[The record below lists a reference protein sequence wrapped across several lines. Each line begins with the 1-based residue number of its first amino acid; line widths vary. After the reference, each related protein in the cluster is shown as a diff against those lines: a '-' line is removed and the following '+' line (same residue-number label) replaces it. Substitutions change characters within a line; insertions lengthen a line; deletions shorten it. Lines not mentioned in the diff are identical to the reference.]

1 MNWQQFFSMGGYG
14 FYVWTSYGLMFVVLG
29 LNLFWAVRR
38 KSEVMKSIARRA
50 KQEGRR
56 S

>member
-1 MNWQQFFSMGGYG
+1 MNWQEFFSMGGYG

-29 LNLFWAVRR
+29 LNLVLAVRR

-50 KQEGRR
+50 RQEGRR